1 MKYMLIQVPRSS
13 YTMKCN
19 HCCHCHFVATV
30 IAISFLSIWQPN
42 HEAQP
47 LRQSQSVGQLL
58 SKNLDPENQVSVNS
72 EAEFLWAD
80 FPGVSLPT
88 KRVKIQSKLLDGKM
102 KGLDGKA
109 KVGTTQGGRL
119 PFLASA
125 AVWLTPLLAP
135 THPVT
140 GLRKGKWGPG
150 ELKITYVPLPY
161 WREGEER
168 RMELVRVD
176 PGLQIWKLDSSDNTV
191 CSSAFQH
198 SSH

>member
-1 MKYMLIQVPRSS
+1 MPRSS
-13 YTMKCN
+13 YAMKCN

-42 HEAQP
+42 HKAQP

-88 KRVKIQSKLLDGKM
+88 KGVKIQSKLSGGKM

-109 KVGTTQGGRL
+109 RVGTTQGDRL

-125 AVWLTPLLAP
+125 AVCLTLLLAP

-150 ELKITYVPLPY
+150 ELKITCSSTVLK
-161 WREGEER
+161 RRGGEEN
-168 RMELVRVD
+168 
-176 PGLQIWKLDSSDNTV
+176 GISKSSPWSQNLEIR
-191 CSSAFQH
+191 FKG
-198 SSH
+198 